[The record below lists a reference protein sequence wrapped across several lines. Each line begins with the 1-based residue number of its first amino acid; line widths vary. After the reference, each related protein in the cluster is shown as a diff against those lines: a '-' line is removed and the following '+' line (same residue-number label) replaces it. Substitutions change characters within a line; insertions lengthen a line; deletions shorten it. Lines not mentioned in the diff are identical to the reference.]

1 MECRK
6 AERSAKMPRRRWAAS
21 GRSILLQLPH
31 GPLSNLG
38 IIRLRKLG
46 KDASKPIRVSVEPDF
61 VCQDS
66 PCLDT
71 PAASHS
77 QELQHI
83 MPQLLVCAR
92 VGMTR
97 HSYRHGNRQ
106 CDVQASLDSTTHII
120 LILSSA
126 IHTILFVCKS
136 PDIKNLQR
144 LARRKDLICNGRT
157 IFAQPPCAVCLRKDK
172 QRRLKPVG
180 AHGVSSKAIGENRVK
195 TVCANY

>member
-31 GPLSNLG
+31 GPLSDLG
-38 IIRLRKLG
+38 IIRLCKLG
-46 KDASKPIRVSVEPDF
+46 QDASKPVRVSVEPDF

-71 PAASHS
+71 STATRR

-92 VGMTR
+92 VGTTR
-97 HSYRHGNRQ
+97 HSYRHGNGHGGIH
-106 CDVQASLDSTTHII
+106 ASLDITTHAA
-120 LILSSA
+120 LTLSSA
-126 IHTILFVCKS
+126 ILTILFVCKS
-136 PDIKNLQR
+136 PDIKNRQR

-172 QRRLKPVG
+172 QRRFESVG
-180 AHGVSSKAIGENRVK
+180 AHGVSCEAIGENRVK
-195 TVCANY
+195 TVCTDY